1 MSVAICSRFS
11 GSDLDFRNLSERY
24 VRWLP
29 SNQVHNH
36 LQARMALPLNT
47 NDRIDHL
54 KLKGCSSLSLR
65 GTVVTVEKVFID
77 RALVVAASIVNS
89 SVGKQSK
96 TKGEI
101 IIIIILQRTEFNIK
115 MFEQSST

>member
-1 MSVAICSRFS
+1 
-11 GSDLDFRNLSERY
+11 
-24 VRWLP
+24 
-29 SNQVHNH
+29 
-36 LQARMALPLNT
+36 
-47 NDRIDHL
+47 
-54 KLKGCSSLSLR
+54 
-65 GTVVTVEKVFID
+65 VTVEKVFID

-101 IIIIILQRTEFNIK
+101 IITICSKTMFILMLQNENYILQRTEFNIK

>member
-1 MSVAICSRFS
+1 M
-11 GSDLDFRNLSERY
+11 
-24 VRWLP
+24 
-29 SNQVHNH
+29 
-36 LQARMALPLNT
+36 
-47 NDRIDHL
+47 
-54 KLKGCSSLSLR
+54 
-65 GTVVTVEKVFID
+65 TVEKVFID

-101 IIIIILQRTEFNIK
+101 IIITICSKTMFILMLQNENYILQRTEFNIK

>member
-1 MSVAICSRFS
+1 
-11 GSDLDFRNLSERY
+11 
-24 VRWLP
+24 
-29 SNQVHNH
+29 
-36 LQARMALPLNT
+36 MALPLNT

-115 MFEQSST
+115 MFEQSSI